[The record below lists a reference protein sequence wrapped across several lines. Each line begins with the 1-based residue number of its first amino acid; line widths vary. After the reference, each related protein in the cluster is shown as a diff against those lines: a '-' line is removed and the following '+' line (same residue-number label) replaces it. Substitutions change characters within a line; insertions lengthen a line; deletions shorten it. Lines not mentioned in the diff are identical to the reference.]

1 MSTQVTRAASFV
13 GGVAILLLNAGLTSA
28 AEPQRV
34 NGWILNDLAAAQKE
48 ARASGKPIFV
58 TIRCEA

>member
-1 MSTQVTRAASFV
+1 MSTQVSRAASFV
-13 GGVAILLLNAGLTSA
+13 GGVVILLLNAGVASA
-28 AEPQRV
+28 AEPQRA
-34 NGWILNDLAAAQKE
+34 NGWILNDLAAAQNE